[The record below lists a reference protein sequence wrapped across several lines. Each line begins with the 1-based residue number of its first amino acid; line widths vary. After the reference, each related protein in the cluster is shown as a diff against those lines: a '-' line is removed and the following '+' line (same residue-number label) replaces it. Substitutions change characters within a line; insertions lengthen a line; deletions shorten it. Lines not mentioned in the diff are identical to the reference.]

1 MKENAVIL
9 SKDSAIFENLGMEN
23 VVPSK
28 TVSGPNGPAIRVLRH
43 IDGKSEL
50 ILCEG
55 SGTSGII
62 SRIKK
67 SDVEEE
73 GFVITVTRTI
83 TNHDSIDKHIRVVEL
98 FSKVLGNDKG
108 CLQDFEDDEIVKI
121 TRELIATDEPISTS
135 TRTYN
140 VSPTGMMKLATKEV
154 IKWSYPELPK
164 EVEETKDGD
173 NVETVTAEV
182 VGVEK

>member
-23 VVPSK
+23 VIPSK
-28 TVSGPNGPAIRVLRH
+28 TVSGPNGPAIRVLRR
-43 IDGKSEL
+43 IDGNDEL

-67 SDVEEE
+67 SDEE
-73 GFVITVTRTI
+73 GFVLTVTRTI

-98 FSKVLGNDKG
+98 FSKVLGNDKDS
-108 CLQDFEDDEIVKI
+108 LQDFEDDEIVKI
-121 TRELIATDEPISTS
+121 TRELITNDEPISTS
-135 TRTYN
+135 TLTYN
-140 VSPTGMMKLATKEV
+140 VSPTGIMKLATKEV

>member
-23 VVPSK
+23 VSPSK

-43 IDGKSEL
+43 IDGNNEL
-50 ILCEG
+50 ILCES

-67 SDVEEE
+67 SDEEEE

-83 TNHDSIDKHIRVVEL
+83 TNHDAIDKHIRVVEL
-98 FSKVLGNDKG
+98 FSKVLGNDKS
-108 CLQDFEDDEIVKI
+108 CLQDFEDEEIVKI

-135 TRTYN
+135 TLTYN
-140 VSPTGMMKLATKEV
+140 VSPTGIMKLATKEV

>member
-23 VVPSK
+23 VMPSK
-28 TVSGPNGPAIRVLRH
+28 TVSGPNGPAIRLLRR
-43 IDGKSEL
+43 IDENDEL

-55 SGTSGII
+55 SGTSAII

-67 SDVEEE
+67 SDEE
-73 GFVITVTRTI
+73 GFVLTVTRTI

-98 FSKVLGNDKG
+98 FSKVIGNDKDS
-108 CLQDFEDDEIVKI
+108 LQDFEDDEIVKI

-135 TRTYN
+135 TLTYN
-140 VSPTGMMKLATKEV
+140 VSPTGIMKLATKEV

>member
-23 VVPSK
+23 VIPSK

-43 IDGKSEL
+43 IDGNDEL
-50 ILCEG
+50 ILCES

-67 SDVEEE
+67 SDEEEE

-83 TNHDSIDKHIRVVEL
+83 TNHDAIDKHIRVVVL
-98 FSKVLGNDKG
+98 FSKVLVNDK
-108 CLQDFEDDEIVKI
+108 
-121 TRELIATDEPISTS
+121 S
-135 TRTYN
+135 
-140 VSPTGMMKLATKEV
+140 
-154 IKWSYPELPK
+154 
-164 EVEETKDGD
+164 
-173 NVETVTAEV
+173 
-182 VGVEK
+182 

>member
-23 VVPSK
+23 VMPSK

-43 IDGKSEL
+43 IDENDEL

-67 SDVEEE
+67 SDEE
-73 GFVITVTRTI
+73 GFVLTVTRTI

-108 CLQDFEDDEIVKI
+108 CLQDFEDAEIVKI

-135 TRTYN
+135 TLTYN
-140 VSPTGMMKLATKEV
+140 VSPTGIMKLATKEV

>member
-23 VVPSK
+23 VMPSK
-28 TVSGPNGPAIRVLRH
+28 TVSGPNGPAIRVLRR
-43 IDGKSEL
+43 IDGNDEL

-67 SDVEEE
+67 SDEE
-73 GFVITVTRTI
+73 GFVLTVTRTI

-98 FSKVLGNDKG
+98 FSKVLGNDKDS
-108 CLQDFEDDEIVKI
+108 LQDFEDDEIVKI
-121 TRELIATDEPISTS
+121 TKELITNDEPISTS
-135 TRTYN
+135 TLTYN
-140 VSPTGMMKLATKEV
+140 VSPTGIMKLATKEV

>member
-23 VVPSK
+23 VIPSK
-28 TVSGPNGPAIRVLRH
+28 TVSGPNGPAIRVLRR
-43 IDGKSEL
+43 IDGNDEL

-67 SDVEEE
+67 SDEEE

-98 FSKVLGNDKG
+98 FSKVLGNDKDS
-108 CLQDFEDDEIVKI
+108 LQDFEDDEIVKI
-121 TRELIATDEPISTS
+121 TKELITNDEPISTS
-135 TRTYN
+135 TLTYN
-140 VSPTGMMKLATKEV
+140 VSPTGIMKLATKEV

>member
-23 VVPSK
+23 MIPSK
-28 TVSGPNGPAIRVLRH
+28 TVSGPNGPAIRLLRR
-43 IDGKSEL
+43 INGNDEL
-50 ILCEG
+50 IFCENTG
-55 SGTSGII
+55 ASAVV

-83 TNHDSIDKHIRVVEL
+83 TNHDAIDKHIRVVEL
-98 FSKVLGNDKG
+98 FSKVLGNDKDS
-108 CLQDFEDDEIVKI
+108 LQDLEDDEIVKI
-121 TRELIATDEPISTS
+121 TRELIATDEPIATS
-135 TRTYN
+135 TFTYN
-140 VSPTGMMKLATKEV
+140 IGPNGMMTLATREI
-154 IKWSYPELPK
+154 IKWSYPELPT

-173 NVETVTAEV
+173 NVETNC
-182 VGVEK
+182 

>member
-23 VVPSK
+23 VIPSK
-28 TVSGPNGPAIRVLRH
+28 TVSGPNGPAIRVLRR
-43 IDGKSEL
+43 IDGNDEL

-67 SDVEEE
+67 SDEE
-73 GFVITVTRTI
+73 GFVLTVTRTI

-98 FSKVLGNDKG
+98 FSKVLGNDKDS
-108 CLQDFEDDEIVKI
+108 LQDFEDDEIVKI
-121 TRELIATDEPISTS
+121 TKELITNDEPISTS
-135 TRTYN
+135 TLTYN
-140 VSPTGMMKLATKEV
+140 VSPTGIMKLATKEV

>member
-23 VVPSK
+23 VTPSK
-28 TVSGPNGPAIRVLRH
+28 TVSGPNGPAIRVLRS
-43 IDGKSEL
+43 INGNDEL
-50 ILCEG
+50 ILCEKA
-55 SGTSGII
+55 GTSGVV

-98 FSKVLGNDKG
+98 FSKVLGNDKDS
-108 CLQDFEDDEIVKI
+108 LLDFEDYEIVKI

-135 TRTYN
+135 TLTYN
-140 VSPTGMMKLATKEV
+140 ISPTGIMKLAAKEV
-154 IKWSYPELPK
+154 IKWSYPELPT

-182 VGVEK
+182 VGDEK